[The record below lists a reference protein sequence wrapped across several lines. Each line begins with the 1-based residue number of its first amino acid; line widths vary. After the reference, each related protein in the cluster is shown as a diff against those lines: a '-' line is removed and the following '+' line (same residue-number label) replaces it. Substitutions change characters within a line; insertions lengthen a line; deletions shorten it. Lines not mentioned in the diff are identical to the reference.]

1 MFVQSLEDR
10 FYGPDEADRLG
21 AALVLDLP
29 VSFITEAR
37 WIKRT
42 LAELR
47 PGAPCHPVRNGI
59 DKDVFPPPA
68 ELPVRARGPL
78 RVLVEGN
85 PDVWFKHVPAA
96 IEAASLM

>member
-47 PGAPCHPVRNGI
+47 PDVPCHFVRTGI
-59 DKDVFPPPA
+59 DKSVFTPL
-68 ELPVRARGPL
+68 EQLPVRLGDPL
-78 RVLVEGN
+78 RVLIEGN
-85 PDVWFKHVPAA
+85 LGSWFKHVPEA
-96 IEAASLM
+96 IEAASL